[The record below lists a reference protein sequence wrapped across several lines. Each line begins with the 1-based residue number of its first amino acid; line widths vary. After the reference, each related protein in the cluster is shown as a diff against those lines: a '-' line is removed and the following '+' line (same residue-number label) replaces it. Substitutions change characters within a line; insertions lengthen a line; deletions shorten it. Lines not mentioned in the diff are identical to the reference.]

1 VAKLLAAPIG
11 DNRKCRVPVSLY
23 LMVPH
28 SLGLAYSKMIAQLG
42 AWLFATICDTRS
54 RVLDLAIDGGNQS
67 RTSAA

>member
-1 VAKLLAAPIG
+1 
-11 DNRKCRVPVSLY
+11 VPVSLY

-42 AWLFATICDTRS
+42 AGLLATICDTRS
-54 RVLDLAIDGGNQS
+54 RVPDLAIDGGNQS